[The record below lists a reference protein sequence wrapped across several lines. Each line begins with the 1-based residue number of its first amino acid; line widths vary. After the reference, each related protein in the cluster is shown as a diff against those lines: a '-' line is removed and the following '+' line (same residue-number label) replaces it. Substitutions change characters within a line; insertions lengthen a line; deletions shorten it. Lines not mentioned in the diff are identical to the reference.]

1 MASSVDDAMRYAPNH
16 SPNAYMK
23 NIEPNSPPEANE
35 ILHWFRVACFSA
47 SPRCDSYRAAAS
59 ACALSAATTRAAPTL
74 SVATAPAFSYAGL
87 ACCNS
92 VVALIKPQVASPSR
106 GTPARITSESF
117 QEK

>member
-16 SPNAYMK
+16 RPKAYMK
-23 NIEPNSPPEANE
+23 NIEPNRPPEANA
-35 ILHWFRVACFSA
+35 IRHWFLVACFSA
-47 SPRCDSYRAAAS
+47 SPRCDSYRDAAS

-92 VVALIKPQVASPSR
+92 VVALIKPQVARPSK
-106 GTPARITSESF
+106 GTPARMTKESF